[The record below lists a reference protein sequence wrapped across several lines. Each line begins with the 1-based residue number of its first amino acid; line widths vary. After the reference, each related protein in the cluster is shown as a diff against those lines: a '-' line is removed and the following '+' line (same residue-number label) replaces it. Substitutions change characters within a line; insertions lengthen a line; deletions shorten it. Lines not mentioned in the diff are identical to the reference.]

1 MGERERER
9 GRKKRKREGRGR
21 ERHRERQ
28 REICVALLYLKTN
41 VHCAGLRGFP
51 SVFLLTTEPQ
61 LIVPVAPWPVSQS
74 RQVQE
79 REGHSSQV
87 SLLSCS
93 RAQTTLVAW
102 SKAHCHRLNLYIHI
116 YIYVLCPTAYPISY
130 LYPIYLFAI
139 YNVYS
144 RRSKPQTTYENIS
157 NMTRFCRE
165 SDMNNCQIL
174 CDIHDI
180 YTYIYIH
187 YYAYNNCKEVYRQS
201 H

>member
-1 MGERERER
+1 MSGRKRERERQRERERER
-9 GRKKRKREGRGR
+9 EKNKRKREGRGR
-21 ERHRERQ
+21 ERHREWQ

-41 VHCAGLRGFP
+41 VHCAGLPGFP

-87 SLLSCS
+87 SPLSCS

-116 YIYVLCPTAYPISY
+116 YIYRMSYSLSHIISLSY
-130 LYPIYLFAI
+130 LSICYIQCIFTKIKASDNIWKHLQYDEILSRVRYEQLSCVIY
-139 YNVYS
+139 
-144 RRSKPQTTYENIS
+144 
-157 NMTRFCRE
+157 M
-165 SDMNNCQIL
+165 
-174 CDIHDI
+174 I
-180 YTYIYIH
+180 YTY
-187 YYAYNNCKEVYRQS
+187 
-201 H
+201 